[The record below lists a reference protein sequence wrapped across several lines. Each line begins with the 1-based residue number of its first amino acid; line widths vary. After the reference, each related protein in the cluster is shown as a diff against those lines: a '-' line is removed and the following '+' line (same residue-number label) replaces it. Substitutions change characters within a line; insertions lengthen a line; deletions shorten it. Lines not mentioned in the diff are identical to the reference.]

1 MARPKSGNKR
11 AAILSAAT
19 KAIAEEGLG
28 ASTSKIAELAGIAE
42 GTLFTYFPTKDLLLN
57 QLYLELKREV
67 YELIALGFPG
77 KAAAKLQARH
87 FWNRY
92 LDWGMSF
99 PAKRHASAQLAVSD
113 RITDKIRLQSEQ
125 DSAGCYDVL
134 GARLACGSLRDSSPA
149 FVAAVMA
156 ALAETT
162 MTFMTKEP
170 ARADTFRSAGFDAF
184 WRAIGK

>member
-1 MARPKSGNKR
+1 
-11 AAILSAAT
+11 
-19 KAIAEEGLG
+19 
-28 ASTSKIAELAGIAE
+28 
-42 GTLFTYFPTKDLLLN
+42 
-57 QLYLELKREV
+57 
-67 YELIALGFPG
+67 
-77 KAAAKLQARH
+77 
-87 FWNRY
+87 
-92 LDWGMSF
+92 MSF

-162 MTFMTKEP
+162 MTFMAKEP

-184 WRAIGK
+184 WHAIGK